1 MTLLTAQD
9 CLNQTLSLAGNKEQN
24 MFFTPANATTALNLV
39 TNYLLDSYVSI
50 YPNSQVVVDKIR
62 PFIKRKIVAVNNG
75 LVALPS
81 DYRNMLSVGIA
92 VDEKHTSPCECSE
105 EEIRQADCID
115 CLPNKDLIETC
126 DENSILYDATTAG
139 IRKEKCK
146 YIQCEQ
152 LDLDQFYQRTTSK
165 LRPPTLEKP
174 VYTMISNNQ
183 LKVCPI
189 DINYV
194 EIIYVKEPKTYN
206 IAYTMMPDDTWQ
218 IDTASPLYVPLE
230 WEINISPEF
239 FRAFTTLYSIHTR
252 DGSLVNWN
260 NELKKIGIM

>member
-1 MTLLTAQD
+1 MQLLTIQD
-9 CLNQTLSLAGNKEQN
+9 CLNQTVSLMGTKEQN
-24 MFFTPANATTALNLV
+24 LMFSPSVATTGLNLV
-39 TNYLLDSYVSI
+39 TNYLIDSYVSI
-50 YPNSQVVVDKIR
+50 YPNSQSISDKLR

-75 LVALPS
+75 LVTLPS
-81 DYRNMLSVGIA
+81 DYRNILSVGIA
-92 VDEKHTSPCECSE
+92 VNDKVTSPCECSE
-105 EEIRQADCID
+105 EEIRQADCVD
-115 CLPNKDLIETC
+115 CLPNGELIETC
-126 DENSILYDATTAG
+126 DENSILYDANEAG

-152 LDLDQFYQRTTSK
+152 LDVDQFFQRTTSK

-174 VYTMISNNQ
+174 IYTMIGSQ

-194 EIIYVKEPKTYN
+194 EIIYVREPKVYN
-206 IAYTMMPDDTWQ
+206 IAYKMMPDDTWQ

-230 WEINISPEF
+230 WEVSASPDF

-252 DGSLVNWN
+252 DGSLVQWN
-260 NELKKIGIM
+260 NELKKIRMT

>member
-1 MTLLTAQD
+1 MRLLTFQD
-9 CLNQTLSLAGNKEQN
+9 ILTQTLSLAGNKEQN
-24 MFFTPANATTALNLV
+24 MSFPPFVATSAVNLV

-50 YPNSQVVVDKIR
+50 YPNSQTVVDKIR
-62 PFIKRKIVAVNNG
+62 PFVKRKIVPINNG
-75 LVALPS
+75 LVTLPD
-81 DYRNMLSVGIA
+81 DYRNILSVGIA
-92 VDEKHTSPCECSE
+92 VDATHTSPCECSE
-105 EEIRQADCID
+105 EEIREADCID
-115 CLPNKDLIETC
+115 CLPNGELIETC
-126 DENSILYDATTAG
+126 DDKSILYDAATAG
-139 IRKEKCK
+139 IRKEKCR

-152 LDLDQFYQRTTSK
+152 LDIDQFYKRTTSK
-165 LRPPTLEKP
+165 LRPPTIDKP
-174 VYTMISNNQ
+174 IYTMISKNQ

-194 EIIYVKEPKTYN
+194 EIIYVKEPLKYN
-206 IAYTMMPDDTWQ
+206 IAYTIMPDDTWQ
-218 IDTASPLYVPLE
+218 IDTASTAYVPLE